1 KRAGWVWD
9 RPARST
15 RLTPVAAA
23 SSTTRTRWSGSR
35 LTSSTKSTPLWAAA
49 SRPGRNGGSSSG
61 PAASTS
67 SVPRTSA
74 SVAPAVS
81 STNGAPPG
89 SRPARARAIVDLA
102 DPGSPRSSTP
112 PMPGSTAA
120 SSSARRASSW
130 PTTALKGKRVVEL
143 IAVPSSWPMSSQRD
157 IPCPVMLASGPRART
172 PVDVGP
178 ATAVGGTGPR
188 RPARVLPSRRCGP
201 LHRRVAG
208 RAPDRPRT
216 ARAARG
222 AGSAPG
228 GQVLVEGLGLGL
240 QLVDARLHD
249 VADADDAGQPV
260 AVHHRDVA
268 DAALRHQPHEL
279 GDGRRRVAGREVRGH
294 EVPHRGAQHRGRV
307 AAGQRPDDVAL
318 GDDPHH
324 PLAVVGDHERADVVV
339 AQPGDGV
346 GHRRVGRDRRDVP
359 PLAVED
365 VLDQHGGRLLPR
377 SVVPRRAHLHCP
389 TSRRVVRG
397 DAGTLRGGRS
407 GTPCAAPRASHA
419 GVPTDRLP
427 DHGIDVARARAE
439 TPGCEDVVHLDH
451 AGASLPPR
459 AVVDAQVDW
468 LRAEAR
474 TGGYA
479 LAAARADELEAAY
492 DEVAALL

>member
-1 KRAGWVWD
+1 
-9 RPARST
+9 
-15 RLTPVAAA
+15 
-23 SSTTRTRWSGSR
+23 
-35 LTSSTKSTPLWAAA
+35 
-49 SRPGRNGGSSSG
+49 
-61 PAASTS
+61 
-67 SVPRTSA
+67 
-74 SVAPAVS
+74 
-81 STNGAPPG
+81 
-89 SRPARARAIVDLA
+89 
-102 DPGSPRSSTP
+102 
-112 PMPGSTAA
+112 
-120 SSSARRASSW
+120 
-130 PTTALKGKRVVEL
+130 
-143 IAVPSSWPMSSQRD
+143 
-157 IPCPVMLASGPRART
+157 
-172 PVDVGP
+172 
-178 ATAVGGTGPR
+178 
-188 RPARVLPSRRCGP
+188 
-201 LHRRVAG
+201 
-208 RAPDRPRT
+208 
-216 ARAARG
+216 
-222 AGSAPG
+222 
-228 GQVLVEGLGLGL
+228 
-240 QLVDARLHD
+240 
-249 VADADDAGQPV
+249 
-260 AVHHRDVA
+260 
-268 DAALRHQPHEL
+268 
-279 GDGRRRVAGREVRGH
+279 DGRRRVAGREVRGH

-492 DEVAALL
+492 DEVAALLGAHRDEVALVENATFAWHQAFWSLDLRPGDRVLSAGVEYATGLVSMLQARARRGVVVEVLPDDESGALSLDALARALDGDRARPVGLVAVTHVPTNGGLVNPAEEIGRLTRAAGVPYLLDACQSVGQMPVDVEAIGCDLLSATGRKFLRGPRGTGFLYVRRSLLERTEPAPLEPAFLDLLGAELVAPDRYELRPDARRFESWESNLAA